1 MRTKYEICKFIIK
14 QKISIALS
22 QNINIHEFVNSCLSH
37 FYVVICSILFFL
49 YVSKILNKKQKFQNK

>member
-22 QNINIHEFVNSCLSH
+22 QNINIHEFVSAIANSCLSH
-37 FYVVICSILFFL
+37 FYVVICSILFFF
-49 YVSKILNKKQKFQNK
+49 YMFQKF